1 MSWTVVYHRAAAG
14 ELAIQPTEIRAR
26 LDNIVG
32 LIASFGLERLPGK
45 YARHL
50 QGPIW
55 EFRLQGKD
63 GIARALYVVRHGQRI
78 FVVRIFTKKT
88 QKTPRKE
95 IELAL
100 ARAKEMS

>member
-1 MSWTVVYHRAAAG
+1 MSWAIVYHQAAAQ
-14 ELAIQPTEIRAR
+14 ELANQPAEIRVR
-26 LDNIVG
+26 LDCIAG
-32 LIASFGLERLPGK
+32 LIASFGLERLPGR

-63 GIARALYVVRHGQRI
+63 GIARALYAVRHGQRI
-78 FVVRIFTKKT
+78 FIARIFTKKT
-88 QKTPRKE
+88 QKTPRNE

-100 ARAKEMS
+100 ARAKEVS